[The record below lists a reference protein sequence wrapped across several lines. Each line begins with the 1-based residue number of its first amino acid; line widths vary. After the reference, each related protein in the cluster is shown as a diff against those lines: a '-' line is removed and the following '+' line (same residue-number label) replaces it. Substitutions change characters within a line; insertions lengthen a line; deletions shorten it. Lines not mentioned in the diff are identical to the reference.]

1 MPTDLPWFFQ
11 SSDRLDPQVVITLGV
26 LVEVAVAILALAAP
40 SIGRLPLAAL
50 LTLFAAIL
58 GHHMANTDASCGCFG
73 GANIP
78 ASAMLIADL
87 VFLAATAWTL
97 RVPMTKP
104 TAARL
109 ATVAVAAVLLAGTA
123 SWLTNERI
131 GRALGGVTPEASS
144 TTPEASSTT
153 PEANSVTPAANST
166 TPAASA
172 TTPSAPAWSMPTTIP
187 EQVLLRPLQWI
198 GKPLADTPLGTWVDT
213 SPFPADARLIFFY
226 KSCNHCADL
235 LARLAAEQ
243 TAAPASAPTYVLVQL
258 PTPPAYKG
266 RLFVETVPA
275 HAAWVELPAVVKAY
289 VMTPPWIVDVKGR
302 RVVAAERIP
311 WPGEKAA
318 GTTK

>member
-1 MPTDLPWFFQ
+1 MPTDLPWIFQ
-11 SSDRLDPQVVITLGV
+11 SSDSLDPQVVITLGV

-40 SIGRLPLAAL
+40 SIGRYPLAAL
-50 LTLFAAIL
+50 LALFAAIL

-87 VFLAATAWTL
+87 VFLAVTAWSL
-97 RVPMTKP
+97 RVPMTRP
-104 TAARL
+104 SAARL
-109 ATVAVAAVLLAGTA
+109 ATAAAAAVLLAGTA

-131 GRALGGVTPEASS
+131 GRALGGVTPAASA
-144 TTPEASSTT
+144 TTPEASSNKPAANSVT

-166 TPAASA
+166 TP
-172 TTPSAPAWSMPTTIP
+172 SAPAWSMPTAIP

-213 SPFPADARLIFFY
+213 SPFPADARMVFFY

-243 TAAPASAPTYVLVQL
+243 AAAPASAPTYVLVQL

-289 VMTPPWIVDVKGR
+289 VMTPPWIVDVKGG

>member
-1 MPTDLPWFFQ
+1 MPTDLPWIFQ
-11 SSDRLDPQVVITLGV
+11 SSDSLDPQVVITLGV

-40 SIGRLPLAAL
+40 SIGRYPLAAL
-50 LTLFAAIL
+50 LALFAAIL

-87 VFLAATAWTL
+87 VFLAVTAWSL
-97 RVPMTKP
+97 RVPMTRP
-104 TAARL
+104 SAARL
-109 ATVAVAAVLLAGTA
+109 ATAAAAAVLLAGTA

-131 GRALGGVTPEASS
+131 GRALGGVTPEA
-144 TTPEASSTT
+144 
-153 PEANSVTPAANST
+153 NSVTPAANST
-166 TPAASA
+166 TP
-172 TTPSAPAWSMPTTIP
+172 SAPAWSMPTAIP

-213 SPFPADARLIFFY
+213 SPFPADARMVFFY

-243 TAAPASAPTYVLVQL
+243 AAAPASAPTYVLVQL

-289 VMTPPWIVDVKGR
+289 VMTPPWIVDVKDR

-318 GTTK
+318 GSTK

>member
-1 MPTDLPWFFQ
+1 MPTDLPWIFQ
-11 SSDRLDPQVVITLGV
+11 SSDSLDPQLVITLGV

-40 SIGRLPLAAL
+40 SIGRYPLAAL
-50 LTLFAAIL
+50 LALFAAIL

-87 VFLAATAWTL
+87 VFLAVTAWSL
-97 RVPMTKP
+97 RVPMTRP
-104 TAARL
+104 SAARL
-109 ATVAVAAVLLAGTA
+109 ATAAAAAVLLAGTA

-131 GRALGGVTPEASS
+131 GRALGGVTPAASS
-144 TTPEASSTT
+144 VTPAASATTPA
-153 PEANSVTPAANST
+153 ANSVTPAANST
-166 TPAASA
+166 TPS
-172 TTPSAPAWSMPTTIP
+172 TPAWSMPTAIP

-213 SPFPADARLIFFY
+213 SPFPADARMVFFY

-243 TAAPASAPTYVLVQL
+243 AAAPASAPTYVLVQL

-275 HAAWVELPAVVKAY
+275 HALWVELPAVVKAY

>member
-1 MPTDLPWFFQ
+1 MPTDLPWIFQ
-11 SSDRLDPQVVITLGV
+11 SSDSLDPQVVITLGV

-40 SIGRLPLAAL
+40 SIGRYPLAAL
-50 LTLFAAIL
+50 LALFAAIL

-87 VFLAATAWTL
+87 VFLAVTAWSL
-97 RVPMTKP
+97 RVPMTRP
-104 TAARL
+104 SAARL
-109 ATVAVAAVLLAGTA
+109 ATAAAAAVLLAGTA

-131 GRALGGVTPEASS
+131 GRALGGVTPAANSV
-144 TTPEASSTT
+144 T
-153 PEANSVTPAANST
+153 PEANS
-166 TPAASA
+166 
-172 TTPSAPAWSMPTTIP
+172 TTPSAPAWSMPTAIP

-213 SPFPADARLIFFY
+213 SPFPADARMVFFY

-243 TAAPASAPTYVLVQL
+243 AAAPASAPTYVLVQL

-289 VMTPPWIVDVKGR
+289 VMTPPWIVDVKDR

-318 GTTK
+318 GSTK